1 MREEEGKPISEEE
14 MNEKQMWEL
23 LPHKVGEEKA
33 ELLLALSKQAS
44 YRGAGEESLALA
56 ESAQEIYQ
64 SLGALASNSDIA
76 NAYTGISYSLKQLN
90 KTEEALKVMNKVVE
104 IYKSDHLPFVDDLLR
119 TQATWY
125 SELGEW
131 EKTLECH
138 KQAVTVNEIDSNQEW
153 LAKSQFNVGV
163 AYAHL
168 SNFDEAIRH
177 YQISRNIFKSLKM
190 VPEVARCDEALAEA
204 FVELGNGELALA
216 AGIRALDIAR
226 ILGWQR
232 RVIWTQFHIGKAQV
246 LLGNSDAAE
255 AAFEEAIYLV
265 PQQEE
270 FDWNFI
276 VALFTEKAKLLRLSV
291 RNTDAEKLEARI
303 ATIRETLG

>member
-163 AYAHL
+163 AYAHF
-168 SNFDEAIRH
+168 SIFDEAIRH

-190 VPEVARCDEALAEA
+190 VPEVARCDEAIAEA

-276 VALFTEKAKLLRLSV
+276 VALFTEKAKLLRLSD

>member
-1 MREEEGKPISEEE
+1 MNQSEGEPISEEE

-44 YRGAGEESLALA
+44 YRGAGEESLTLA
-56 ESAQEIYQ
+56 ESAQEIYE

-90 KTEEALKVMNKVVE
+90 KTEEALKVMSKVVE

-125 SELGEW
+125 SELGQW

-138 KQAVTVNEIDSNQEW
+138 KQAARVNEIDDNHEW

-163 AYAHL
+163 AYGHL
-168 SNFDEAIRH
+168 SNFDEALRH

-190 VPEVARCDEALAEA
+190 VPEIARCDEAIAEA
-204 FVELGNGELALA
+204 YVELGNGELALA

-255 AAFEEAIYLV
+255 AAFEEAIYFV
-265 PQQEE
+265 TQQEE

-276 VALFTEKAKLLRLSV
+276 VGLLTEKAKLLRLSD
-291 RNTDAEKLEARI
+291 RTTEAEKIEARI

>member
-190 VPEVARCDEALAEA
+190 VPEVARCDEAIAEA

-276 VALFTEKAKLLRLSV
+276 VALFTEKAKLLRLSD